1 MDGREGVGRPPAI
14 RFVTMLGFHITEPAE
29 SLVSLGLTILSSRE
43 ADGTKF
49 LLPLKDTRLGKGLAA
64 NWTSNLQQLTDE
76 TPTPDL
82 IKCGKWRP
90 KYCAI
95 LSV

>member
-1 MDGREGVGRPPAI
+1 
-14 RFVTMLGFHITEPAE
+14 MLGFHITEPAE

-43 ADGTKF
+43 ADGTSLLQASEF